1 MNEGEVDGAGA
12 QAAQERDGRRVVGR
26 GHVDGAGFSRSRVLV
41 AREAERGGKMEIAG
55 GCAWRKAL
63 LASAY
68 KY

>member
-1 MNEGEVDGAGA
+1 MEL
-12 QAAQERDGRRVVGR
+12 
-26 GHVDGAGFSRSRVLV
+26 VLALLSSV
-41 AREAERGGKMEIAG
+41 AREAERGGEMEIAG